1 MFKFKITGV
10 LRKEEVRE
18 YTRKKDNSK
27 GQSRTL
33 YIEQEGEITSVPV
46 SCSDMDLKVG
56 KIGEK
61 VTVEIAI
68 YPYYFAD
75 GKRKPAKCDY
85 YIPNKK

>member
-1 MFKFKITGV
+1 MYKFKVTGI
-10 LRKEEVRE
+10 LRKEEVKE
-18 YTRKKDNSK
+18 FIRKKDNTK
-27 GQSRTL
+27 GLTRTL
-33 YIEQEGEITSVPV
+33 YIEQEGEISSVPV

-61 VTVEIAI
+61 VSLEIAV